1 MDPDARPA
9 WMHRP
14 IKRREIKSLLDSR
27 RCRRVSALRWMSAAS
42 LLLLPFLASCDLG
55 QLGTAARAVARRL
68 TEAPTALARSEAPP
82 AALIPIF
89 DGPRYDVVVFLRS
102 FPTGL
107 PRSQEVS
114 LADAILEESRRT
126 HTDYRLVLA
135 IIETESTFSNWAVSP
150 KGAFGLMQVKPS
162 TGRWVARRFRLPWA
176 GNPSLFNPATN
187 VRIGIAYLAQLRAR
201 YGSLER
207 ALVAYNRGA
216 SSRDNFLPVH
226 SSSDP
231 YVSRVLSNYRRL
243 REEGMSLRGA
253 TARMDLRDDPPPR
266 T

>member
-1 MDPDARPA
+1 MDLDARPA

-14 IKRREIKSLLDSR
+14 IKRREIKSRLDPR
-27 RCRRVSALRWMSAAS
+27 RCRRVSALRWMSASS
-42 LLLLPFLASCDLG
+42 LLLLASLASCHLG
-55 QLGTAARAVARRL
+55 ELGTAAHTLSCRL
-68 TEAPTALARSEAPP
+68 TQAPTALARLETPP
-82 AALIPIF
+82 TPPFPML
-89 DGPRYDVVVFLRS
+89 DDPRYDVVVFLRS

-107 PRSQEVS
+107 PRSQEIS
-114 LADAILEESRRT
+114 LADAILDECRRT

-187 VRIGIAYLAQLRAR
+187 VRIGITYLTQLRAR

-207 ALVAYNRGA
+207 ALIAYNRGP
-216 SSRDNFLPVH
+216 SGSDGVIPVDP
-226 SSSDP
+226 SSDP
-231 YVSRVLSNYRRL
+231 YVSKVLSNYRKL
-243 REEGMSLRGA
+243 RHEGVSLRGA
-253 TARMDLRDDPPPR
+253 TARMDFRGDLPPS

>member
-1 MDPDARPA
+1 MDLDARPA

-14 IKRREIKSLLDSR
+14 IKRREIKSRLDRR
-27 RCRRVSALRWMSAAS
+27 RCRRVSRLRWMSATS
-42 LLLLPFLASCDLG
+42 LLLLASLASCDLG
-55 QLGTAARAVARRL
+55 ELGTAARAVACRL
-68 TEAPTALARSEAPP
+68 TQAPTALARSEAPP
-82 AALIPIF
+82 TASIPMF
-89 DGPRYDVVVFLRS
+89 GGPRYDVFVFLRS

-107 PRSQEVS
+107 PRSQEIS
-114 LADAILEESRRT
+114 LADAILDESRRT

-187 VRIGIAYLAQLRAR
+187 VRIGITYLTQLRAQ

-207 ALVAYNRGA
+207 ALVAYNRGPA
-216 SSRDNFLPVH
+216 GRDGVLPVDP
-226 SSSDP
+226 SSDP
-231 YVSRVLSNYRRL
+231 YVSKVLSNYRRL
-243 REEGMSLRGA
+243 REEGVSLHGA
-253 TARMDLRDDPPPR
+253 TARMDLRGDLSPR